1 MDSDGRKKAVV
12 LDYEHWQGLLELLED
27 LADLQEV
34 DRVRNAAEETIP
46 WEQAKEELTGARSR
60 CDTAGGALMRRVTL
74 SGHFHDCRT

>member
-1 MDSDGRKKAVV
+1 MQMTELIDAARFMVDSDGRKKAVV

-46 WEQAKEELTGARSR
+46 WEQAKEELRAQGV
-60 CDTAGGALMRRVTL
+60 DV
-74 SGHFHDCRT
+74 